1 MLLRQSLI
9 ENRRNHGLLH
19 FARRIVKRLTSAIQH
34 YYVGNVAP
42 IVLLNEILLVRRKF
56 LIDIYHY
63 EVDAAFI
70 FLVEVNGAA
79 SLPLGIEST
88 LAINND
94 VIRFALLGTIIHM
107 VADDE
112 WAILAVAAEV
122 KFRIKAQI
130 VGGTDRRRNYQ
141 KQYYRGENLLHS
153 VLYGNP
159 IDCRFSNR
167 VLKIRVADM

>member
-1 MLLRQSLI
+1 MGHQVAVV
-9 ENRRNHGLLH
+9 LLH
-19 FARRIVKRLTSAIQH
+19 E
-34 YYVGNVAP
+34 
-42 IVLLNEILLVRRKF
+42 LLLPRGKF
-56 LIDIYHY
+56 LIKINNDEIH
-63 EVDAAFI
+63 
-70 FLVEVNGAA
+70 LVFVLVVETDGAA